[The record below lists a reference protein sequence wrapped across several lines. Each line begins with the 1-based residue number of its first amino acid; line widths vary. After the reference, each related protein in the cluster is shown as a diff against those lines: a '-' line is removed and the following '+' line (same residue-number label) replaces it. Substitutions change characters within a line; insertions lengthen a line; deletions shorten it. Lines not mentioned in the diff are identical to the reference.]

1 MTSGVEEDVNMNGQC
16 PKYSIQQLCE
26 QNGDSGIS
34 LNGDRHMD
42 NGHNNQASYMDM
54 DGGECTPVGNNSNSN
69 SSCNGTL
76 FASPQPLANGGSAS
90 HEGYELQAQPQIGR
104 TREEEIAMVLS
115 GMRDS
120 SSCTSPTSEIAGASY
135 PAIPVHSHVPNN
147 VAAGSGGFI
156 QRVTQLP
163 VVNSTLRT
171 VQEVYESSKNS
182 SNVLR
187 YSANTVESGVKTL
200 IDTTIPVL
208 SRLEP
213 QINQLDSFACRQLD
227 RLEKSYPIILEEP
240 AEMYTTGR
248 EAIGGTLRKL
258 HPVSFTSSPSI
269 SGQDQSLAHQQ
280 QQQQQ
285 LQQQQQ
291 MHRDQHFAGTPSS
304 SSSTTGASV
313 VQKWNHILGEESV
326 KTLRFCIDWLQ
337 YATTHIDLQIQSLK
351 QAMVELQQ
359 NANGDVS
366 KMNTHLA
373 NAIAQLAQSAAR
385 VKREVVETLRK
396 VVDVLGKYAGSVLSL
411 EARNTVR
418 GFILSLPTRWN
429 AIMGTAHPHPESLQ
443 QQSLFAQ
450 AQFNGAPQSGYP
462 PVQCSGNPAEVEAT
476 KVLTLA
482 NETNH
487 MLRST
492 MDVFQQSVRTAEY
505 LFPGSTQ
512 ASASSQQNVR
522 DQKLQENGESE
533 SHSLPSNSDALFNR
547 MEE

>member
-1 MTSGVEEDVNMNGQC
+1 MTSGEGEDVNNGQC
-16 PKYSIQQLCE
+16 AKYSIQQLCE

-34 LNGDRHMD
+34 LNGDCHMD
-42 NGHNNQASYMDM
+42 NGHNNQASYMDL
-54 DGGECTPVGNNSNSN
+54 DGGQCTPVGSSSN
-69 SSCNGTL
+69 SSSNGTL
-76 FASPQPLANGGSAS
+76 FASSQPLANGSAS
-90 HEGYELQAQPQIGR
+90 HERYELQVQRQIGR
-104 TREEEIAMVLS
+104 SREEEIAMVLS

-120 SSCTSPTSEIAGASY
+120 SSCTSPTSEIAGAPY

-147 VAAGSGGFI
+147 VAGGGGFI

-269 SGQDQSLAHQQ
+269 FVQDQSLVHQQ

-285 LQQQQQ
+285 MQQ
-291 MHRDQHFAGTPSS
+291 MHRDHHFAGTPSS
-304 SSSTTGASV
+304 SSSTSASV

-337 YATTHIDLQIQSLK
+337 YATTHIDSQIQSLK

-443 QQSLFAQ
+443 QQSLFVQ
-450 AQFNGAPQSGYP
+450 AQFNGAPQQGYS

-505 LFPGSTQ
+505 LFPGRTQ
-512 ASASSQQNVR
+512 TSASSQQDVS
-522 DQKLQENGESE
+522 DSKPYDNGQSE
-533 SHSLPSNSDALFNR
+533 SHSLPSNSNALFNR